1 MTSEAPDDGVVTNTI
16 VDEMATTTE
25 DYHLTSHN
33 KGGLTST
40 QNPTSRIDKQ
50 PVGQATATITEESD

>member
-16 VDEMATTTE
+16 ADEMATPPE

-33 KGGLTST
+33 QGGLTST
-40 QNPTSRIDKQ
+40 QNPTSRIDKK
-50 PVGQATATITEESD
+50 PVG